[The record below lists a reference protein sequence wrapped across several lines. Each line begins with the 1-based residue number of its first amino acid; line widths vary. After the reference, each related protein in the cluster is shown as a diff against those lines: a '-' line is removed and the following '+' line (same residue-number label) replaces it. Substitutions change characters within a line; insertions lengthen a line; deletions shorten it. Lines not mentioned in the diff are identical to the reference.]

1 MPEAQEQEPTFTIE
15 IPVAK
20 AGRSFT
26 LDLSKL
32 PKEVYAEIVI
42 KGAQSVMGRG
52 MTEIKTQGLEG
63 DELEKAREAAAEVAE
78 RNLQAMY
85 EGKITLR
92 AAKRVKVKGKEK
104 TRAMQKARA
113 IVKAQIKSEG
123 LRISDYSAKE
133 ITLCAEQV
141 LEDNPDLLEEARLE
155 LEREEKE
162 TKEKGRIKFS
172 LKDTLKADPK
182 RVAANAE
189 RKARAKAKA
198 GAAPKQRVKGETRAN
213 A

>member
-1 MPEAQEQEPTFTIE
+1 MATEAQEQEPVYTIE

-20 AGRSFT
+20 AGRSFS

-63 DELEKAREAAAEVAE
+63 EELEKAREAAGEVAE

-85 EGKITLR
+85 DGKITLR
-92 AAKRVKVKGKEK
+92 AAKRVKTKGKEK

-113 IVKAQIKSEG
+113 IVKAQIKAEG

-133 ITLCAEQV
+133 ISLCAEQV
-141 LEDNPDLLEEARLE
+141 LEDNPDMIEEARAE
-155 LEREEKE
+155 LEREAKE
-162 TKEKGRIKFS
+162 TTEKGRIKFS

-182 RVAANAE
+182 RVKANEE
-189 RKARAKAKA
+189 RKVKARAKT
-198 GAAPKQRVKGETRAN
+198 GAAPKLRTRGESRVQ
-213 A
+213 